1 MAQNRKLRQVKN
13 KKGRARFN
21 MNMQKKLVVLF
32 MIILLAFLGLAGRLV
47 YITEAK
53 GKEYTK
59 NVLSQ
64 QKYQSKT
71 LPYKRGDIL
80 DSKGT
85 KLAIS
90 EKVYNLI
97 IDCKAMLE
105 KEEYLEETMT
115 ALRTCFPQLKHAEI
129 RNYVQNNPA
138 RRYYVVQKQLT
149 YDEISDFVEIQNNK
163 KEHPNV
169 QGVWFEEEFK
179 RMYPNGSLACDVI
192 GFTMKNAE
200 GTDFQGNYGLEAYYN
215 DVLNGTNGREYGYL
229 NEDSNLERTTIPAT
243 DGYNLVTTIDA
254 NIQSIVEKYLRKH
267 NEEYKNNYRIG
278 NGAQSGGCI
287 VMDVNSGEI
296 LAMADYN
303 SYDLNKPYDTSVL
316 EGTLLLDENGKVTEG
331 KTVLT
336 AGNMQESLSD
346 NNITNKNLNALWKNF
361 CISNTYEPGSTA
373 KPFTIAAGLESGK
386 MTGEEYYTCKGGL
399 KVGGYFIKCH
409 SYSTGGEGTINVQ
422 EALEQSCNVAHML
435 MGNQIGTETFLEYQ
449 ERFNFGLRTN
459 VDLFGESRTK
469 SLVFNENNMGPTEL
483 ATSTFGQGYNVTMI
497 QMISGFCSLI
507 NGGYYYE
514 PHVVKKITT
523 ADGSVVQE
531 IEPRII
537 KQTISESTS
546 TLIRQ
551 YCKGVVDNGTGKTA
565 RPAGYSIGGK
575 TGTAEMGSRDKEDY
589 VVSFM
594 GFAPVDDPKIA
605 VYVVIDRPNV
615 DSQDD
620 AKHATRIVRNILTE
634 TLPYLNV
641 FMTEELSEK
650 EMEELEAL
658 DLEIIMDANKKEE
671 SVSDN
676 DISGE
681 ESKEGEIEGQTEE
694 IEEDVKEDIKEEM
707 NEEGTE
713 DGEERVITDANG
725 GDITSSVSAEGV
737 EGDTAPLTGVLLDKE
752 TGEALN
758 KEEDDSPY

>member
-1 MAQNRKLRQVKN
+1 MSQNRNVRQSGSRQKT
-13 KKGRARFN
+13 RARFN

-32 MIILLAFLGLAGRLV
+32 MLMLLAFLGLAGRLV
-47 YITEAK
+47 FITESK

-64 QKYQSKT
+64 QKYQSTT

-97 IDCKAMLE
+97 IDCKAVLD
-105 KEEYLEETMT
+105 KEDYLEPTME
-115 ALRTCFPQLKHAEI
+115 ALRQCFPELNHSQIQTYIKE
-129 RNYVQNNPA
+129 NPS
-138 RRYYVVQKQLT
+138 RRYYVVKKQLT

-192 GFTMKNAE
+192 GFTIKSNE
-200 GTDFQGNYGLEAYYN
+200 GSGFQGNYGLEAYYN
-215 DVLNGTNGREYGYL
+215 DILNGTNGREYGYL
-229 NEDSNLERTTIPAT
+229 NDDSTLERTTIPAT

-254 NIQSIVEKYLRKH
+254 NIQSIVEKHLKKH
-267 NEEYKNNYRIG
+267 KEQYKDNHRTG
-278 NGAQSGGCI
+278 NGAQNAGCI
-287 VMDVNSGEI
+287 VMDVDSGEI

-303 SYDLNKPYDTSVL
+303 SFDLNHPYDTDAL
-316 EGTLLLDENGKVTEG
+316 LGTLLLDGNGKVTEE

-336 AGNMQESLSD
+336 AENIEESLSD
-346 NNITNKNLNALWKNF
+346 NNVTNKNLNALWKNF

-373 KPFTIAAGLESGK
+373 KAFTIAAGLESGK
-386 MTGEEYYTCKGGL
+386 MTGNEFYHCAGGL
-399 KVGGYFIKCH
+399 QVGGYFIKCH
-409 SYSTGGEGTINVQ
+409 SYRTGGEGTLNVQ
-422 EALEQSCNVAHML
+422 QSLEQSCNVALML
-435 MGNQIGTETFLEYQ
+435 MGNQIGKDTFLEYQ
-449 ERFNFGLRTN
+449 DRFNFGLRTN
-459 VDLFGESRTK
+459 IDLYGESRTK
-469 SLVFNENNMGPTEL
+469 SLVFNSSNMGPTEL

-523 ADGSVVQE
+523 SDGALVQE
-531 IEPRII
+531 IEPRVI

-546 TLIRQ
+546 ALIRQ

-575 TGTAEMGSRDKEDY
+575 TGTAEMGSRDKQDY

-594 GFAPVDDPKIA
+594 GFAPADDPQIA
-605 VYVVIDRPNV
+605 VYVVVDRPNV
-615 DSQDD
+615 YPQDD
-620 AKHATRIVRNILTE
+620 AKHATRIVRSVLTE
-634 TLPYLNV
+634 VLPYLNI
-641 FMTEELSEK
+641 FMTEELSEAEIK
-650 EMEELEAL
+650 ELEEL
-658 DLEIIMDANKKEE
+658 DLEIIMEANRDD
-671 SVSDN
+671 SVSEN
-676 DISGE
+676 DILPE
-681 ESKEGEIEGQTEE
+681 EQK
-694 IEEDVKEDIKEEM
+694 K
-707 NEEGTE
+707 NE
-713 DGEERVITDANG
+713 DGEITDANG
-725 GDITSSVSAEGV
+725 GDITSSIPV
-737 EGDTAPLTGVLLDKE
+737 EGEEGEFAPLTGVLLDSQ
-752 TGEALN
+752 TGEAVN
-758 KEEDDSPY
+758 SGESDDSPY